1 MAYFAEIDETN
12 IVTQVIAVNNETLEY
27 LPFPESE
34 PVGQEFIASL
44 GIQGTFLQ
52 TSYNGNFRGTYA
64 GIGFTYDPTIGIY
77 GEFVPPPDPRI
88 TPYDFDLTVES

>member
-12 IVTQVIAVNNETLEY
+12 LVITVIAVNNETIDY

-44 GIQGTFLQ
+44 GLQGQWLQ
-52 TSYNGNFRGTYA
+52 TSYNSNFRGRYA
-64 GIGFTYDPTIGIY
+64 GIGFTFDASIGEY
-77 GEFVPPPDPRI
+77 GEFVGPPLPPDVEI
-88 TPYDFDLTVES
+88 TE